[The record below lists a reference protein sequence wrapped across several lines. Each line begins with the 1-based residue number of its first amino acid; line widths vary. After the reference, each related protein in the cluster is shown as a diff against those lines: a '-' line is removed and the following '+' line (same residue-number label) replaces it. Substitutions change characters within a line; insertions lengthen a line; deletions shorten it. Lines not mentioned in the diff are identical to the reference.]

1 MRPHDLLRVWTSWK
15 APGEQWG
22 EIRPISARLQARE
35 RDIAEL
41 IREPRLTAGVKA
53 GSRELQVRNTT
64 HVTAI
69 GNPAPLLMRLMRKKF
84 KLDVV
89 GRTRV
94 EGRGARPSFPK
105 VERSD
110 VELRAVFA
118 DRAQMVFRTGEAAR
132 SPADPSQR
140 DRVRTGMRAA
150 RGLDPVGE
158 EAIMSEAGEGAC

>member
-22 EIRPISARLQARE
+22 EIRPIATRLQARE

-53 GSRELQVRNTT
+53 GSRELQVRNTAR
-64 HVTAI
+64 VAAI
-69 GNPAPLLMRLMRKKF
+69 GKPAPLLMRLMGKKF

-94 EGRGARPSFPK
+94 EGREARPSFPK

-110 VELRAVFA
+110 VELRAAFA
-118 DRAQMVFRTGEAAR
+118 DRAQMVFRTGDAAR
-132 SPADPSQR
+132 SPADPAQR
-140 DRVRTGMRAA
+140 ERVKTGMRAA
-150 RGLDPVGE
+150 RGLDPVELG
-158 EAIMSEAGEGAC
+158 ATGSDAGEGSC